1 MGWSPLIGSGDVMSG
16 MQIPVGG
23 KTWPI
28 FVYTLHVILQSNG
41 SKRPPLLQPL
51 HISYTSFLVPTLGAL
66 NLPLVAVTSH
76 PWHFTPFAALCS
88 LSCLD
93 AVFSFTL
100 SSLFPFHPL
109 IEGRLLSISKFL
121 KNVRKTVPK

>member
-1 MGWSPLIGSGDVMSG
+1 MSG

-51 HISYTSFLVPTLGAL
+51 HISYIPLFWYLPFRAAL
-66 NLPLVAVTSH
+66 SLPLVAVTSH
-76 PWHFTPFAALCS
+76 PWHFTPFAALWS

-93 AVFSFTL
+93 AVSSFIL

-109 IEGRLLSISKFL
+109 IEDRLL
-121 KNVRKTVPK
+121 